1 MGNITWLQW
10 HHPLQSLL
18 SYCYSYFSFLQC
30 CLAKNDTF
38 ATSLIFYLPLK
49 WQRNKALH
57 TRPTFSFFITS
68 YILSGHHRRADV
80 EFEFITQL
88 CLDSAIIGDKLN
100 QSTPHTRLSHSQ
112 NRIWMKCS
120 LKMPLTLSLWK

>member
-1 MGNITWLQW
+1 M
-10 HHPLQSLL
+10 
-18 SYCYSYFSFLQC
+18 
-30 CLAKNDTF
+30 
-38 ATSLIFYLPLK
+38 
-49 WQRNKALH
+49 H
-57 TRPTFSFFITS
+57 TQPTFSFFITS

-100 QSTPHTRLSHSQ
+100 QPAPHTRLSHSQ

-120 LKMPLTLSLWK
+120 LKMPHTLLRKNSLCRTKCCTFCIIFQRNSFCLLPFFITLSARWRIETYHLLSDRVVIAIYS